1 MTVSITFRRERKIA
15 GWLLSTP
22 LLIMLAMLLIWPV
35 YLGIKTSFTHD
46 VLSEFATYGAGL
58 ENYQNLIKQ
67 PNFWLSLRFTM
78 IYAIIA
84 TIAEVILGFA
94 LALLFDRVFPG
105 KRVLFSLMLVPIMIA
120 PSLMAVMY
128 RLILNENIGV
138 IPGVLQRLGIEFSIF
153 EQHNVFVSLIALDV
167 LEFTAFTFLLS
178 YSALQNMPSEIY
190 EAAAIDGAN
199 ARQVIT
205 RVILPMLRPAIAII
219 FLLRILDSFR
229 TFDSVFILTGGGP
242 GTSTQTV
249 GIYIYKTAFIFGDFG
264 LAASAS
270 VVLVLLLAPFMP
282 SIIKQFNLNQG
293 GGK

>member
-1 MTVSITFRRERKIA
+1 VSVTFNRERKIA
-15 GWLLSTP
+15 GWLLSLP

-35 YLGIKTSFTHD
+35 YLGVKTSFTHD
-46 VLSEFATYGAGL
+46 VLSEFTTYGAGL
-58 ENYQNLIKQ
+58 ENYKNLINQ

-84 TIAEVILGFA
+84 TILEVILGFA

-128 RLILNENIGV
+128 RLILNENIGI
-138 IPGVLQRLGIEFSIF
+138 IPGFLQRIGIEFSIF
-153 EQHNVFVSLIALDV
+153 EQQNVFGSLIALDV

-199 ARQVIT
+199 ARQVLT
-205 RVILPMLRPAIAII
+205 RVILPMLRPALAII
-219 FLLRILDSFR
+219 FLLRILDSIR
-229 TFDSVFILTGGGP
+229 TFDSIFILTGGGP

>member
-1 MTVSITFRRERKIA
+1 VSVTFNRERKIA
-15 GWLLSTP
+15 GWLLSMP

-46 VLSEFATYGAGL
+46 VLSEFTTYGAGL
-58 ENYQNLIKQ
+58 ENYKNLINQ

-84 TIAEVILGFA
+84 TILEVILGFA

-128 RLILNENIGV
+128 RLILNENIGI
-138 IPGVLQRLGIEFSIF
+138 IPGFLQRIGIEFSIF
-153 EQHNVFVSLIALDV
+153 EQQNVFGSLIALDV

-178 YSALQNMPSEIY
+178 YSALQNMPAEIY

-199 ARQVIT
+199 ARQVLT
-205 RVILPMLRPAIAII
+205 RVILPMLRPALSII
-219 FLLRILDSFR
+219 FLLRILDSIR
-229 TFDSVFILTGGGP
+229 TFDSIFILTGGGP

>member
-1 MTVSITFRRERKIA
+1 
-15 GWLLSTP
+15 
-22 LLIMLAMLLIWPV
+22 MLLIWPV

-46 VLSEFATYGAGL
+46 VLSEFTTYGAGL
-58 ENYQNLIKQ
+58 ENYKNLINQ

-84 TIAEVILGFA
+84 TTLEVILGFA

-128 RLILNENIGV
+128 RLILNENIGI
-138 IPGVLQRLGIEFSIF
+138 IPGFLQRIGIEFSIF
-153 EQHNVFVSLIALDV
+153 EQQNVFGSLIALDV

-199 ARQVIT
+199 ARQVLT
-205 RVILPMLRPAIAII
+205 RVILPMLRPALAII
-219 FLLRILDSFR
+219 FLLRILDSIR
-229 TFDSVFILTGGGP
+229 TFDSIFILTGGGP

-282 SIIKQFNLNQG
+282 SIIRQFNLNQG

>member
-1 MTVSITFRRERKIA
+1 M
-15 GWLLSTP
+15 P

-46 VLSEFATYGAGL
+46 VLSEFTTYGAGL
-58 ENYQNLIKQ
+58 ENYKNLINQ

-84 TIAEVILGFA
+84 TILEVILGFA

-128 RLILNENIGV
+128 RLILNENIGI
-138 IPGVLQRLGIEFSIF
+138 IPGFLQRIGIEFSIF
-153 EQHNVFVSLIALDV
+153 EQQNVFGSLIALDV

-178 YSALQNMPSEIY
+178 YSALQNMPAEIY

-199 ARQVIT
+199 ARQVLT
-205 RVILPMLRPAIAII
+205 RVILPMLRPALAII
-219 FLLRILDSFR
+219 FLLRILDSIR
-229 TFDSVFILTGGGP
+229 TFDSIFILTGGGP

>member
-1 MTVSITFRRERKIA
+1 MSVTFNRERRIA

-22 LLIMLAMLLIWPV
+22 LLLILAMLLIWPV
-35 YLGIKTSFTHD
+35 YLGVKTSFTHD

-58 ENYQNLIKQ
+58 ENYKNLINQ

-78 IYAIIA
+78 IYAIVA

-138 IPGVLQRLGIEFSIF
+138 IPGFLQRLGIEFSIF
-153 EQHNVFVSLIALDV
+153 EQQNVFGSLIALDV

-199 ARQVIT
+199 ARQVLT
-205 RVILPMLRPAIAII
+205 RVILPMLRPALAII
-219 FLLRILDSFR
+219 FLLRILDSIR
-229 TFDSVFILTGGGP
+229 TFDSVYILTGGGP

>member
-1 MTVSITFRRERKIA
+1 MSVTFNRERRIA
-15 GWLLSTP
+15 GWLLSAP

-58 ENYQNLIKQ
+58 ENYKNLIKQ

-84 TIAEVILGFA
+84 TILEVILGFA

-128 RLILNENIGV
+128 RLILNENIGI
-138 IPGVLQRLGIEFSIF
+138 IPGVLQRLGLQFSIF
-153 EQHNVFVSLIALDV
+153 EQQNVFGSLIALDV

-178 YSALQNMPSEIY
+178 YSALQNMPAEIY

-199 ARQVIT
+199 ARQVLT
-205 RVILPMLRPAIAII
+205 RVTLPMLRPALAII
-219 FLLRILDSFR
+219 FLLRILDSIR

>member
-1 MTVSITFRRERKIA
+1 MSVTFNRERKIA
-15 GWLLSTP
+15 GWLLSLP

-35 YLGIKTSFTHD
+35 YLGVKTSFTHD
-46 VLSEFATYGAGL
+46 VLSEFTTYGAGL
-58 ENYQNLIKQ
+58 ENYKNLINQ

-78 IYAIIA
+78 IYAIVA

-138 IPGVLQRLGIEFSIF
+138 IPGFLQRLGIEFSIF
-153 EQHNVFVSLIALDV
+153 EQQNVFGSLIALDV

-199 ARQVIT
+199 ARQVLT
-205 RVILPMLRPAIAII
+205 RVILPMLRPALAII
-219 FLLRILDSFR
+219 FLLRILDSIR
-229 TFDSVFILTGGGP
+229 TFDSVYILTGGGP